1 MHEGGRMQQFGPAS
15 PLPQIQGEE
24 SGGQQLALCDDHPL
38 RHLPRIGG
46 SLRSHP
52 GQCAFHRPGGL
63 LTPANEQLFDAPHV
77 FALQSGQQ
85 QRHLP
90 VATARRSERSDPL
103 QSVRRTGHGRK
114 HHDSS
119 SFAYKNIC
127 HPPHVGSAAHRSPAE
142 FQNLHHSRFFI
153 HQYNLRHKYI
163 IFIFQKQI
171 PQIQVQVTV
180 SNRRT
185 LQKMLLNNQL
195 DIALIEGGVDDS
207 HLHGEA
213 FGGDRLVL
221 ITPPY
226 HPLLK
231 KKDVTLL
238 DLLAYP
244 LLLREKNSSV
254 RIFVEQLFAVEGLP
268 PLNPHWES
276 ASTQAIVQAVS
287 YGMGISLLPEPL
299 VKRDI
304 LLGTVCTCS
313 VVGADL
319 CRQNYVVWDKHKFL
333 TKATQE
339 FIALCKKHTPT
350 PKTF

>member
-1 MHEGGRMQQFGPAS
+1 MTLRHMKVFLTVYKTQNMTLAAEQLHLTQPAVTRVIKEIENYYGVC
-15 PLPQIQGEE
+15 LFERLNRRLYVTE
-24 SGGQQLALCDDHPL
+24 SGRRLYAQAL
-38 RHLPRIGG
+38 HLIDTFESMEKEMRNLDTFGLLRIGSTIALG
-46 SLRSHP
+46 SY
-52 GQCAFHRPGGL
+52 L
-63 LTPANEQLFDAPHV
+63 LPEL
-77 FALQSGQQ
+77 
-85 QRHLP
+85 
-90 VATARRSERSDPL
+90 
-103 QSVRRTGHGRK
+103 
-114 HHDSS
+114 
-119 SFAYKNIC
+119 
-127 HPPHVGSAAHRSPAE
+127 
-142 FQNLHHSRFFI
+142 
-153 HQYNLRHKYI
+153 

-304 LLGTVCTCS
+304 LLGTVCTCP

>member
-1 MHEGGRMQQFGPAS
+1 MTLRHMKVFLTVYKTQNMTLAAEQLHLTQPAVTRVIKEIENYYGVC
-15 PLPQIQGEE
+15 LFERLNRRLYVTE
-24 SGGQQLALCDDHPL
+24 SGRRLYAQAL
-38 RHLPRIGG
+38 HLIDTFESMEKEMRNLDTFGLLRIGSTIALG
-46 SLRSHP
+46 SY
-52 GQCAFHRPGGL
+52 L
-63 LTPANEQLFDAPHV
+63 LPEL
-77 FALQSGQQ
+77 
-85 QRHLP
+85 
-90 VATARRSERSDPL
+90 
-103 QSVRRTGHGRK
+103 
-114 HHDSS
+114 
-119 SFAYKNIC
+119 
-127 HPPHVGSAAHRSPAE
+127 
-142 FQNLHHSRFFI
+142 
-153 HQYNLRHKYI
+153 

-254 RIFVEQLFAVEGLP
+254 RMFVEQLFAVEGLP

-299 VKRDI
+299 VKRDN
-304 LLGTVCTCS
+304 LLGTVCTCP

>member
-1 MHEGGRMQQFGPAS
+1 MTLRHMKVFLTVYKTQNMTLAAEQLHLTQPAVTRVIKEIENYYGVC
-15 PLPQIQGEE
+15 LFERLNRRLYVTE
-24 SGGQQLALCDDHPL
+24 SGRRLYAQAL
-38 RHLPRIGG
+38 HLIDTFESMEKEMRNLDTFGLLRIGSTIALG
-46 SLRSHP
+46 SY
-52 GQCAFHRPGGL
+52 L
-63 LTPANEQLFDAPHV
+63 LPEL
-77 FALQSGQQ
+77 
-85 QRHLP
+85 
-90 VATARRSERSDPL
+90 
-103 QSVRRTGHGRK
+103 
-114 HHDSS
+114 
-119 SFAYKNIC
+119 
-127 HPPHVGSAAHRSPAE
+127 
-142 FQNLHHSRFFI
+142 
-153 HQYNLRHKYI
+153 

-254 RIFVEQLFAVEGLP
+254 RSFVEQLFAVEGLP

>member
-1 MHEGGRMQQFGPAS
+1 MTLRHMKVFLTVYKTQNMTLAAEQLHLTQPAVTRVIKEIENYYGVC
-15 PLPQIQGEE
+15 LFERLNRRLYVTE
-24 SGGQQLALCDDHPL
+24 SGRRLYAQAL
-38 RHLPRIGG
+38 HLIDTFESMEKEMRNLDTFGLLRIGSTIALG
-46 SLRSHP
+46 SY
-52 GQCAFHRPGGL
+52 L
-63 LTPANEQLFDAPHV
+63 LPEL
-77 FALQSGQQ
+77 
-85 QRHLP
+85 
-90 VATARRSERSDPL
+90 
-103 QSVRRTGHGRK
+103 
-114 HHDSS
+114 
-119 SFAYKNIC
+119 
-127 HPPHVGSAAHRSPAE
+127 
-142 FQNLHHSRFFI
+142 
-153 HQYNLRHKYI
+153 

-226 HPLLK
+226 HPLRK

-304 LLGTVCTCS
+304 LLGTVCTCP

>member
-1 MHEGGRMQQFGPAS
+1 MTLRHIKVFLTVYKTQNMTLAAEQLHLTQPAVTRVIKEIENYYGVC
-15 PLPQIQGEE
+15 LFERLNRRLYVTE
-24 SGGQQLALCDDHPL
+24 SGRRLYAQAL
-38 RHLPRIGG
+38 HLIDTFESMEKEMRNLDTFGLLRIGSTIALG
-46 SLRSHP
+46 SY
-52 GQCAFHRPGGL
+52 L
-63 LTPANEQLFDAPHV
+63 LPEL
-77 FALQSGQQ
+77 
-85 QRHLP
+85 
-90 VATARRSERSDPL
+90 
-103 QSVRRTGHGRK
+103 
-114 HHDSS
+114 
-119 SFAYKNIC
+119 
-127 HPPHVGSAAHRSPAE
+127 
-142 FQNLHHSRFFI
+142 
-153 HQYNLRHKYI
+153 

-304 LLGTVCTCS
+304 LLGTVCTCP

>member
-1 MHEGGRMQQFGPAS
+1 MTLRHMKVFLTVYKTQNMTLAAEQLHLTQPAVTRVIKEIENYYGVC
-15 PLPQIQGEE
+15 LFERLNRRLYVTE
-24 SGGQQLALCDDHPL
+24 SGRRLYAQAL
-38 RHLPRIGG
+38 HLIDTFESMEKEMRNLDTFGLLRIGSTIALG
-46 SLRSHP
+46 SY
-52 GQCAFHRPGGL
+52 L
-63 LTPANEQLFDAPHV
+63 LPEL
-77 FALQSGQQ
+77 
-85 QRHLP
+85 
-90 VATARRSERSDPL
+90 
-103 QSVRRTGHGRK
+103 
-114 HHDSS
+114 
-119 SFAYKNIC
+119 
-127 HPPHVGSAAHRSPAE
+127 
-142 FQNLHHSRFFI
+142 
-153 HQYNLRHKYI
+153 

-254 RIFVEQLFAVEGLP
+254 RIFIEQLFAVEGLP

>member
-1 MHEGGRMQQFGPAS
+1 MLFRS
-15 PLPQIQGEE
+15 TE
-24 SGGQQLALCDDHPL
+24 SGRRLYAQAL
-38 RHLPRIGG
+38 HLIDTFESMEKEMRNLDTFGLLRIGSTIALG
-46 SLRSHP
+46 SY
-52 GQCAFHRPGGL
+52 L
-63 LTPANEQLFDAPHV
+63 LPEL
-77 FALQSGQQ
+77 
-85 QRHLP
+85 
-90 VATARRSERSDPL
+90 
-103 QSVRRTGHGRK
+103 
-114 HHDSS
+114 
-119 SFAYKNIC
+119 
-127 HPPHVGSAAHRSPAE
+127 
-142 FQNLHHSRFFI
+142 
-153 HQYNLRHKYI
+153 

-304 LLGTVCTCS
+304 LLGTVCTCP

>member
-1 MHEGGRMQQFGPAS
+1 MTLRHMKVFLTVYKTQNMTLAAEQLHLTQPAVTRVIKEIENYYGVC
-15 PLPQIQGEE
+15 LFERLNRRLYVTE
-24 SGGQQLALCDDHPL
+24 SGRRLYAQAL
-38 RHLPRIGG
+38 HLIDTFESMEKEMRNLDTFGLLRIGSTIALG
-46 SLRSHP
+46 IY
-52 GQCAFHRPGGL
+52 L
-63 LTPANEQLFDAPHV
+63 LPEL
-77 FALQSGQQ
+77 
-85 QRHLP
+85 
-90 VATARRSERSDPL
+90 
-103 QSVRRTGHGRK
+103 
-114 HHDSS
+114 
-119 SFAYKNIC
+119 
-127 HPPHVGSAAHRSPAE
+127 
-142 FQNLHHSRFFI
+142 
-153 HQYNLRHKYI
+153 

-304 LLGTVCTCS
+304 LLGTVCTCP

>member
-1 MHEGGRMQQFGPAS
+1 MTLRHMKVFLTVYKTQNMTLAAEQLHLTQPAVTRVIKEIENYYGVC
-15 PLPQIQGEE
+15 LFERLNRRLYVTE
-24 SGGQQLALCDDHPL
+24 SGRRLYAQAL
-38 RHLPRIGG
+38 HLIDTFESMEKEMRNLDTFGLLRIGSTIALG
-46 SLRSHP
+46 SY
-52 GQCAFHRPGGL
+52 L
-63 LTPANEQLFDAPHV
+63 LPEL
-77 FALQSGQQ
+77 
-85 QRHLP
+85 
-90 VATARRSERSDPL
+90 
-103 QSVRRTGHGRK
+103 
-114 HHDSS
+114 
-119 SFAYKNIC
+119 
-127 HPPHVGSAAHRSPAE
+127 
-142 FQNLHHSRFFI
+142 
-153 HQYNLRHKYI
+153 

-254 RIFVEQLFAVEGLP
+254 RIFIEQLFAVEGLP

-304 LLGTVCTCS
+304 LLGTVCTCP

>member
-1 MHEGGRMQQFGPAS
+1 MTLRHMKVFLTVYKTQNMTLAAEQLHLTQPAVTRVIKERENYYGVC
-15 PLPQIQGEE
+15 LFERLNRRLYVTE
-24 SGGQQLALCDDHPL
+24 SGRRLYAQAL
-38 RHLPRIGG
+38 HLIDTFESMEKEMRNLDTFGLLRIGSTIALG
-46 SLRSHP
+46 SY
-52 GQCAFHRPGGL
+52 L
-63 LTPANEQLFDAPHV
+63 LPEL
-77 FALQSGQQ
+77 
-85 QRHLP
+85 
-90 VATARRSERSDPL
+90 
-103 QSVRRTGHGRK
+103 
-114 HHDSS
+114 
-119 SFAYKNIC
+119 
-127 HPPHVGSAAHRSPAE
+127 
-142 FQNLHHSRFFI
+142 
-153 HQYNLRHKYI
+153 

>member
-1 MHEGGRMQQFGPAS
+1 LTLRHMKVFLTVYKTQNMTLAAEQLHLTQPAVTRVIKEIENYYGVC
-15 PLPQIQGEE
+15 LFERLNRRLYVTE
-24 SGGQQLALCDDHPL
+24 SGRRLYAQAL
-38 RHLPRIGG
+38 HLIDTFESMEKEMRNLDTFGLLRIGSTIALG
-46 SLRSHP
+46 SY
-52 GQCAFHRPGGL
+52 L
-63 LTPANEQLFDAPHV
+63 LPEL
-77 FALQSGQQ
+77 
-85 QRHLP
+85 
-90 VATARRSERSDPL
+90 
-103 QSVRRTGHGRK
+103 
-114 HHDSS
+114 
-119 SFAYKNIC
+119 
-127 HPPHVGSAAHRSPAE
+127 
-142 FQNLHHSRFFI
+142 
-153 HQYNLRHKYI
+153 

-195 DIALIEGGVDDS
+195 DIALIDGGFDDS
-207 HLHGEA
+207 HLQGEA

-304 LLGTVCTCS
+304 LLGTVCTCP

>member
-1 MHEGGRMQQFGPAS
+1 MTLRHMKVFLTVYKTQNMTLAAEQLHLTQPAVTRVIKEIENYYGVC
-15 PLPQIQGEE
+15 LFERLNRRLYVTE
-24 SGGQQLALCDDHPL
+24 SGRRLYAQAL
-38 RHLPRIGG
+38 HLIDTFESMEKEMRNLDTFGLLRIGSTIALG
-46 SLRSHP
+46 SY
-52 GQCAFHRPGGL
+52 L
-63 LTPANEQLFDAPHV
+63 LPEL
-77 FALQSGQQ
+77 
-85 QRHLP
+85 
-90 VATARRSERSDPL
+90 
-103 QSVRRTGHGRK
+103 
-114 HHDSS
+114 
-119 SFAYKNIC
+119 
-127 HPPHVGSAAHRSPAE
+127 
-142 FQNLHHSRFFI
+142 
-153 HQYNLRHKYI
+153 

-268 PLNPHWES
+268 PLTPHWES

-304 LLGTVCTCS
+304 LLGTVCTCP

>member
-1 MHEGGRMQQFGPAS
+1 MTLRHMKVFLTVYKTQNMTLAAEQLHLTQPAVTRVIKEIENYYGVC
-15 PLPQIQGEE
+15 LFERLNRRLYVTE
-24 SGGQQLALCDDHPL
+24 SGRRLYAQAL
-38 RHLPRIGG
+38 HLIDTFESMEKEMRNLDTFGLLRIGSTIALG
-46 SLRSHP
+46 SY
-52 GQCAFHRPGGL
+52 L
-63 LTPANEQLFDAPHV
+63 LPEL
-77 FALQSGQQ
+77 
-85 QRHLP
+85 
-90 VATARRSERSDPL
+90 
-103 QSVRRTGHGRK
+103 
-114 HHDSS
+114 
-119 SFAYKNIC
+119 
-127 HPPHVGSAAHRSPAE
+127 
-142 FQNLHHSRFFI
+142 
-153 HQYNLRHKYI
+153 